1 MASKKVNGFMAFVSD
16 WRANNP
22 EGRVLN
28 ISEAVSKCGPF
39 WRKMSEQERGPYHSM
54 AKNSNVLNRAAK
66 KERLTCLGD
75 PVSKIEMQE
84 NEAINAELQMKRK
97 IERIILNAKISLE
110 LENEE
115 FVFASFNYFTKALNV
130 DIYVPAEF
138 SACRYSLKGGISS
151 TYSTM
156 INPGQ
161 ITFGQSSDAQHH
173 SLTTHKLPLPPKA
186 MGETNMIKLYMDI
199 LSWLSVGNDQKDEQN
214 DHDTVIIYTTA
225 ELMPVVKSCFR
236 YLACDVPTDKDAR
249 KIVVY
254 DIYHLFYTLKKNV
267 LDMAGVSN
275 ENLNF
280 HVTKNF
286 FAKDF
291 FEFTS
296 DIACDYHENIDRSKY
311 CTKSM
316 VMRWGFIFSDY
327 ICADLAI
334 RLLPGKHMPPKVKP
348 NYTVIPGDSSS
359 NFDVISDGSYY
370 SAPSQIKTEMGSRDL
385 SATSS
390 RTVSR
395 NSVSSSYVPRDH
407 TTFDGGLSNEGEF
420 PSLGGRRPKPPAKSN
435 FNMGNGKNNPF

>member
-1 MASKKVNGFMAFVSD
+1 MASKKRNGFMAFVSD

-22 EGRVLN
+22 EGRALN

-39 WRKMSEQERGPYHSM
+39 WSTMSEQERGPYNSM
-54 AKNSNVLNRAAK
+54 VKNSNVLDRAAK

-75 PVSKIEMQE
+75 PVSKIKMEK

-97 IERIILNAKISLE
+97 IDRIILNAKNSLE

-115 FVFASFNYFTKALNV
+115 FVFASFNYFTKALNA
-130 DIYVPAEF
+130 DIHVPGEF
-138 SACRYSLKGGISS
+138 SACRYSLKGGVSS

-186 MGETNMIKLYMDI
+186 MGETNMRKLYMDI
-199 LSWLSVGNDQKDEQN
+199 LSWLSVGNDQKDEKKDQ
-214 DHDTVIIYTTA
+214 DPVIVYTTA

-236 YLACDVPTDKDAR
+236 YLAYDVPTDKDSR

-254 DIYHLFYTLKKNV
+254 DIYYLFYTLKKNV

-275 ENLNF
+275 EKINF

-291 FEFTS
+291 FEFTA

-359 NFDVISDGSYY
+359 NFDKTSVDSYY

-385 SATSS
+385 SPTSN
-390 RTVSR
+390 RMVSR
-395 NSVSSSYVPRDH
+395 NSVSSSYVRRDY
-407 TTFDGGLSNEGEF
+407 TTFDGGISNEGEF
-420 PSLGGRRPKPPAKSN
+420 PSLGDRRPKTPAKN
-435 FNMGNGKNNPF
+435 HFIMGNGKKNPF